1 MRFQDRLKNMLCW
14 KGKPYSLSRKSE
26 LNRCRGNYFL
36 LKNYLNR
43 EIILLYC
50 FLCYKTKQGEI

>member
-1 MRFQDRLKNMLCW
+1 MRFQDRLKNMIYW
-14 KGKPYSLSRKSE
+14 KEKTYTLSRKSE

-36 LKNYLNR
+36 LKNNLNR

-50 FLCYKTKQGEI
+50 FLCYKTKQREI